1 MKTLDVRT
9 MIVMVACLN
18 LLFCG
23 LLALAGLHAGSIR
36 GMRHWAVASF
46 CAGLSLGLALLQ
58 ERPSLG
64 QNWVIVV
71 GSVLLALALCL
82 YWNGI
87 KAFKEQRQLWL
98 LSSIFIVLVFSQNLW
113 FCIVKPDINARVIA
127 NSLAFGLINALC
139 AKALL
144 IRIEQPLRTAY
155 WFTGSAF
162 AIQGAMFFT
171 RALKMIAFPDP
182 NYWLYASA
190 LINPVSFFVGSVT
203 QLCLTFGFVLMLN
216 YRLAMHLQMLA
227 THDQLTDALNRRSLE
242 EKGTMF
248 CSLFQRT
255 GKTLSVMLLDIDYF
269 KVVNDTYG
277 HQTGDLVLKRLSE
290 MVNATIRS
298 ADCFARY
305 GGEEFCILLPSTSEL
320 EALALAERIRNA
332 YAALVFEVNGQSF
345 QSTLSIGVADS
356 KSTGLQFDK
365 LITAADKSLYYAKQ
379 HGRNQSVAASTLM

>member
-1 MKTLDVRT
+1 
-9 MIVMVACLN
+9 
-18 LLFCG
+18 
-23 LLALAGLHAGSIR
+23 
-36 GMRHWAVASF
+36 
-46 CAGLSLGLALLQ
+46 
-58 ERPSLG
+58 
-64 QNWVIVV
+64 
-71 GSVLLALALCL
+71 
-82 YWNGI
+82 
-87 KAFKEQRQLWL
+87 
-98 LSSIFIVLVFSQNLW
+98 
-113 FCIVKPDINARVIA
+113 
-127 NSLAFGLINALC
+127 
-139 AKALL
+139 
-144 IRIEQPLRTAY
+144 
-155 WFTGSAF
+155 
-162 AIQGAMFFT
+162 MFFT